1 MVNRDDDKNIDVLD
15 VVNCAQYFHEIDEGN
30 VYGACLEQLSR
41 NRLFEWLNG

>member
-15 VVNCAQYFHEIDEGN
+15 VVNCAQYFHELMREMFH
-30 VYGACLEQLSR
+30 GACLEQLSR